1 MTKFETE
8 LKKLRPDDEINGTE
22 THGMNRHGYEFI
34 STAGHG
40 FLIVPRNDKNA
51 WIARNILSKTGYG
64 YTGKLAYY
72 LEEDCQ
78 APEFLQAIK

>member
-8 LKKLRPDDEINGTE
+8 LKKLRPDDIINGTE
-22 THGMNRHGYEFI
+22 EFLGSRGYQFI
-34 STAGHG
+34 DTAGHG
-40 FLIVPRNDKNA
+40 FLIVPRDNENA
-51 WIARNILSKTGYG
+51 PVARRILADGYG